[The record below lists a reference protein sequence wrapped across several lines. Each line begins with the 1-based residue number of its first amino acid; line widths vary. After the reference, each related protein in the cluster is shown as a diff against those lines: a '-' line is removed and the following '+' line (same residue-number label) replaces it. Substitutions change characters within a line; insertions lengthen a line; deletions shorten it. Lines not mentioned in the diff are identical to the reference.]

1 MKIGILTGGGDVPG
15 LNACIKAVVNR
26 VADGGHEVVGIR
38 RGWAG
43 LLYVD
48 PADMKAAE
56 EHFLPLDRRV
66 VRTIDRSGGTML
78 HSSRTNP
85 GVVKED
91 EVPEFLA
98 EEAVGDPPYDFTSH
112 ALEVVEALEKIR
124 FIVEPNEHGI
134 ECDLLWEGAIRAVEE
149 PRMFIRRHGR
159 VLFDTSRFAQTGT
172 WSGVL
177 RVGEE
182 THHVTP
188 DCWWGARDRS
198 WGVRPVGEPEA
209 GAPGSPPRIFFLW
222 APLHFD
228 DICTHFGVF
237 EEQDGTRWHEDGMI
251 VPTYASPDAIPD
263 VEDPGIEHM
272 VSLGHRL
279 QYERGTRRAKAAE
292 IELNTRSG
300 EQHVITLE
308 PLLRFQMLGLGYVH
322 PEWGHGVWK
331 GEEALAGESWKLEA
345 LDPLLPQHQH
355 IQQVMRARMGERE
368 GVGVLEQ
375 LCFGPHK
382 TYGFKEL
389 LDGAA

>member
-1 MKIGILTGGGDVPG
+1 MLTPHDDYPLHQTPEPLAQPFTSDRNFYDRYWFNGFARDGEFYFGIALGVYPNRRIMDASLSIVRDGEQHSLHASRLAPRDRTE
-15 LNACIKAVVNR
+15 NR
-26 VADGGHEVVGIR
+26 VG
-38 RGWAG
+38 
-43 LLYVD
+43 
-48 PADMKAAE
+48 
-56 EHFLPLDRRV
+56 PLR
-66 VRTIDRSGGTML
+66 I
-78 HSSRTNP
+78 
-85 GVVKED
+85 
-91 EVPEFLA
+91 
-98 EEAVGDPPYDFTSH
+98 
-112 ALEVVEALEKIR
+112 EVVEPMRRLRVHID
-124 FIVEPNEHGI
+124 PNETGI
-134 ECDLLWEGAIRAVEE
+134 ECDLQFAARTAAIEEAPMILRRDQRVIMNTTRFTQFGTWQGSIRAAGQVTEVTA
-149 PRMFIRRHGR
+149 PR
-159 VLFDTSRFAQTGT
+159 AY
-172 WSGVL
+172 GV
-177 RVGEE
+177 
-182 THHVTP
+182 
-188 DCWWGARDRS
+188 RDRS

-251 VPTYASPDAIPD
+251 VPAYAAPDAIPD

-300 EQHVITLE
+300 ERHVITLE

-331 GEEALAGESWKLEA
+331 GEEALASESWKLDA

-355 IQQVMRARMGERE
+355 IQQVMRARMGKRE

-375 LCFGPHK
+375 LCFGAHA